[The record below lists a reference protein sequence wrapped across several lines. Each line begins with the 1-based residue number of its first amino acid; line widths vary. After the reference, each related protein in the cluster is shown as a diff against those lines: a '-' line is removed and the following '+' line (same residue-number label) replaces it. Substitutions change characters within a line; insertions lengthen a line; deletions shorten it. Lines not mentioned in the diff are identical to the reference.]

1 MTTLTGK
8 KSKIIISAPLIIII
22 ILIVITLLIYLPVS
36 AFSPIR
42 SLSNNSEIINDRHTI
57 LNENISTLAS
67 GSQSDIINKLTP
79 KPSLATESRTV
90 SPLPPT
96 NAVTLAPTNTSL
108 TKINKHDGVDKFGIK
123 EIHPTKKDGRE
134 WYVNMNNPENDTLF
148 SIGGSSQRIT
158 KQTNDGSW
166 RTTNPQVR
174 MRVTTPP
181 DSAQWKN
188 VEITGYV
195 KVNST
200 NDFKSHKHQA
210 DIPNDIA
217 WLARSGRHNDDIP
230 CDGTALIGGI
240 HDDGTVGWKKEIWF
254 TGGYTK
260 ELAQAKPTDSILGR
274 WIGWKVVIYNTDNDT
289 AVRMESYL
297 DDKNNNHWVK
307 VTDIIDDGGWYA
319 DASDNEFYSADC
331 GKPKDHIITES
342 GPVAMFRADNM
353 LLDFKNLSVREIE
366 AI

>member
-22 ILIVITLLIYLPVS
+22 ILLTVLTLLIYLPVS
-36 AFSPIR
+36 AVGPIR
-42 SLSNNSEIINDRHTI
+42 SLSNNSETINI

-67 GSQSDIINKLTP
+67 ESQSGSINKLTP
-79 KPSLATESRTV
+79 KPSVSTESRTV
-90 SPLPPT
+90 SPLPPI
-96 NAVTLAPTNTSL
+96 NAVTLAPMNTSL

-148 SIGGSSQRIT
+148 SIGGSSQSIT

-260 ELAQAKPTDSILGR
+260 ELAQAKPTDSIVGR
-274 WIGWKVVIYNTDNDT
+274 WIGWKVVMYNTDNDT

-297 DDKNNNHWVK
+297 DDMNNNHWVK
-307 VTDIIDDGGWYA
+307 VADIIDDGGWYA

-331 GKPKDHIITES
+331 GKLKDHIITES
-342 GPVAMFRADNM
+342 GPVVMFRADNM
-353 LLDFKNLSVREIE
+353 ILDFKNLSVREIE

>member
-1 MTTLTGK
+1 MKTLTGD
-8 KSKIIISAPLIIII
+8 KSKVIITATF
-22 ILIVITLLIYLPVS
+22 ILVLAAFILIYLPVS
-36 AFSPIR
+36 AYSQFR
-42 SLSNNSEIINDRHTI
+42 FLSNKTENLNDRYST
-57 LNENISTLAS
+57 LNENTSTLAS
-67 GSQSDIINKLTP
+67 GSRSGSIDKLTANLSSSP
-79 KPSLATESRTV
+79 TESITM
-90 SPLPPT
+90 SPPLPPINT
-96 NAVTLAPTNTSL
+96 VTLAHTNTSL
-108 TKINKHDGVDKFGIK
+108 TKNNKHDGVDKFGTK
-123 EIHPTKKDGRE
+123 EIHPTKKGGRE
-134 WYVNMNNPENDTLF
+134 WYINMNNPENDTLF
-148 SIGGSSQRIT
+148 SIGGSSQSIT
-158 KQTNDGSW
+158 KQTNDSSW

-200 NDFKSHKHQA
+200 NDNHKHQE

-217 WLARSGRHNDDIP
+217 WLARSGRHNDEVP

-260 ELAQAKPTDSILGR
+260 ELAQAKPTDSIVGR
-274 WIGWKVVIYNTDNDT
+274 WIGWKVVMYNTGNDS

-297 DDKNNNHWVK
+297 DDKNDNHWVK

-319 DASDNEFYSADC
+319 DASDNEFYSAGC
-331 GKPKDHIITES
+331 GKPKDYIITDP
-342 GPVAMFRADNM
+342 GPTVTFRSDNIIWD
-353 LLDFKNLSVREIE
+353 LKNLSVREIQGF
-366 AI
+366 